1 VPAGDLAIEKTSA
14 AVPTA
19 RILAVGEILWDIFSD
34 STRLG
39 GAPLN
44 FAAHAS
50 RLGHEA
56 VILSAVGNDALGERA
71 RSAIEALG
79 LSVRL
84 VGTTDRFPTG
94 AASVQLG
101 TGGQPAFRIHR
112 PAAYD
117 AVELSASQFE
127 WLAGWAP
134 DWLYYGTL
142 LFTTNQARTTL
153 RRLIRGLPQAR
164 RYYDVNLRPES
175 YSPALV
181 AELLSLA
188 NVVKLNETE
197 VEAVAEIA
205 RLPRSSLAG
214 FCQAGAARYGW
225 DTACVTLGACGC
237 ALWSGGE
244 YVEAPGYPV
253 EVADTVG
260 AGDGFAAALLHG
272 LARRDKLGEI
282 AKFANRV
289 GAIIASRP
297 GAIPDWNPQEV
308 TAENS

>member
-1 VPAGDLAIEKTSA
+1 VETGDPAIDNASA
-14 AVPTA
+14 AVPTV

-71 RSAIEALG
+71 RSEIEALG
-79 LSVRL
+79 LNSRL
-84 VGTTDRFPTG
+84 VQTTDRFPTG

-101 TGGQPAFRIHR
+101 PGGQPAFRIHR

-117 AVELSASQFE
+117 AVELSASHLD

-134 DWLYYGTL
+134 GWLYYGTL
-142 LFTTNQARTTL
+142 LFTTGQARETL

-164 RYYDVNLRPES
+164 RFYDVNLRPES
-175 YSPALV
+175 YSPELV

-188 NVVKLNETE
+188 NVVKLNEME
-197 VEAVAEIA
+197 VDAVAAIA
-205 RLPRSSLAG
+205 DLPRSSIAD

-225 DTACVTLGACGC
+225 DTACVTLGARGC

-244 YVEAPGYPV
+244 YMEAPGHSV

-282 AKFANRV
+282 TKFANRV

-297 GAIPDWNPQEV
+297 GAIPDWNPREA
-308 TAENS
+308 TTEKP